1 MTTDKVIIRAS
12 SRKYKKEK
20 QYLGIRED
28 NGKFITGQEKSHE
41 NPDGLTQEEMKNPD
55 LIPPEKRKKYPR
67 VITPNTYLTIYDGQK
82 LMPEGTDLDE
92 DALWG
97 LIKLQPNIALSKA
110 EHNPSVHD
118 WYIEDP
124 VKNEEIKHK
133 KRRIKNKATSYIDD
147 VSTSRL
153 TTFLIYASNV
163 LDRITAAPQNMSANR
178 IYNVA
183 YDIAEEF
190 PVETVKFFE
199 NKDEEMKRKT
209 SILELITYGIVE
221 KRGNYFYDGPTYLGS
236 NINELLDYL
245 DNSEHAATRDK
256 FFKQLH
262 KKKTGSKDYNLTQE
276 EAEST
281 EANQLIKDAK
291 IAYADEDIEKATELL
306 NKVKTKRM
314 NDQTHKEFEI
324 FYKKVFDY
332 STLKD
337 TNDMSVRFD
346 GTSSMSDSKTVMNTD
361 DEVVSKIPNTSMSIE
376 EIRSFLRSNKIK
388 GWTKNMSKEELIQL
402 FLNKS

>member
-20 QYLGIRED
+20 LYLGIRED

-82 LMPEGTDLDE
+82 LMPEGTDLEE

-110 EHNPSVHD
+110 EHNPSIHD

-190 PVETVKFFE
+190 PAETVKFFE
-199 NKDEEMKRKT
+199 NKDEEIKRKT

-291 IAYADEDIEKATELL
+291 IAYADENIEKATELL

-314 NDQTHKEFEI
+314 NDQTHKEFES

-332 STLKD
+332 SILKD
-337 TNDMSVRFD
+337 TNDMSVSFD
-346 GTSSMSDSKTVMNTD
+346 GTSSMSDSNIEMNTD
-361 DEVVSKIPNTSMSIE
+361 DEVVSKVPNTSMSIE

-402 FLNKS
+402 FLNKL